1 MFMGRGVA
9 PRVNVRT
16 IIPIAERGIMKNPM
30 EVLRAKEQ
38 EIIRI
43 RKEVEALQI
52 VARLLSED
60 NAPSGGQKQ
69 DLRQLIEM
77 P

>member
-1 MFMGRGVA
+1 MKGVL
-9 PRVNVRT
+9 
-16 IIPIAERGIMKNPM
+16 MKNPM

-38 EIIRI
+38 EISRV

-52 VARLLSED
+52 VARLLSD
-60 NAPSGGQKQ
+60 DTQSNGQKQ

>member
-1 MFMGRGVA
+1 
-9 PRVNVRT
+9 
-16 IIPIAERGIMKNPM
+16 MKNPM

-52 VARLLSED
+52 VARLLSDE
-60 NAPSGGQKQ
+60 NTPNNGQKQ

>member
-1 MFMGRGVA
+1 MKGA
-9 PRVNVRT
+9 L
-16 IIPIAERGIMKNPM
+16 MKNPM

-38 EIIRI
+38 EINRV

-52 VARLLSED
+52 VARLLSD
-60 NAPSGGQKQ
+60 DTQGNGQKQ